1 MNEDLFGSI
10 KQTITETA
18 GAVGKK
24 TEEFVET
31 QKMRNKVRTL
41 QREIRK
47 KYADVGEIVYKRY
60 VDGDTM
66 DEELAGHCEVVM
78 GLQKELAECKESM
91 AAKQGKNVCPACGI
105 SNPKDAVFCMYC
117 GTELPGEEEEKE
129 EEWFTQGCSAFS
141 VLDYRGHR
149 RHHRRCVLCHRRLCH
164 CRCLCTGACLLL
176 PLHQPE
182 EPVEDHRG
190 LCQDVRHGGVPCR
203 RFQHSG
209 LGHGLFADPGC
220 CGGSPAEPDQQ

>member
-47 KYADVGEIVYKRY
+47 KYADLGEIVYRRY
-60 VDGDTM
+60 VDGDM
-66 DEELAGHCEVVM
+66 PDEELTGHCEVVM

-91 AAKQGKNVCPACGI
+91 ATKQGK
-105 SNPKDAVFCMYC
+105 MYA
-117 GTELPGEEEEKE
+117 
-129 EEWFTQGCSAFS
+129 Q
-141 VLDYRGHR
+141 
-149 RHHRRCVLCHRRLCH
+149 
-164 CRCLCTGACLLL
+164 
-176 PLHQPE
+176 
-182 EPVEDHRG
+182 PVESPTRKTLYSVCTACRNFREKRKKKRKTG
-190 LCQDVRHGGVPCR
+190 LPRV
-203 RFQHSG
+203 
-209 LGHGLFADPGC
+209 L
-220 CGGSPAEPDQQ
+220 

>member
-31 QKMRNKVRTL
+31 QKMRNKMRTL
-41 QREIRK
+41 QREIRN
-47 KYADVGEIVYKRY
+47 KYADLGEIVYQRY
-60 VDGDTM
+60 VDGDMT
-66 DEELAGHCEVVM
+66 DEELTGHCEVVM

-129 EEWFTQGCSAFS
+129 EEWFTQGS
-141 VLDYRGHR
+141 VEETEKAAPEQDAEQEVWDA
-149 RHHRRCVLCHRRLCH
+149 CV
-164 CRCLCTGACLLL
+164 
-176 PLHQPE
+176 QKE
-182 EPVEDHRG
+182 EGDE
-190 LCQDVRHGGVPCR
+190 
-203 RFQHSG
+203 
-209 LGHGLFADPGC
+209 
-220 CGGSPAEPDQQ
+220 E

>member
-31 QKMRNKVRTL
+31 QKMRNKVWTL

-47 KYADVGEIVYKRY
+47 KYADLGEIVYQRY
-60 VDGDTM
+60 VDGDTL
-66 DEELAGHCEVVM
+66 DEELTGHCEVVM

-91 AAKQGKNVCPACGI
+91 AARQGKNMCPACGI

-117 GTELPGEEEEKE
+117 GAELPVEEEEKE
-129 EEWFTQGCSAFS
+129 EDWFTQGPAEEKEEPE
-141 VLDYRGHR
+141 
-149 RHHRRCVLCHRRLCH
+149 
-164 CRCLCTGACLLL
+164 TGETEETEGSEE
-176 PLHQPE
+176 PE
-182 EPVEDHRG
+182 EEKQEMENKED
-190 LCQDVRHGGVPCR
+190 VPER
-203 RFQHSG
+203 
-209 LGHGLFADPGC
+209 D
-220 CGGSPAEPDQQ
+220 AEQEVWDACVQKEEGNEE

>member
-47 KYADVGEIVYKRY
+47 KYADLGEIVYRRY
-60 VDGDTM
+60 VDGDM
-66 DEELAGHCEVVM
+66 PDEELTGHCEVVM

-91 AAKQGKNVCPACGI
+91 ATKQGKNVCPACGI
-105 SNPKDAVFCMYC
+105 SNPKNAVFCMYC
-117 GTELPGEEEEKE
+117 GAELPAEEEEKE
-129 EEWFTQGCSAFS
+129 EDWFTQGS
-141 VLDYRGHR
+141 VEETEEETKEKEGKEPEKESEEVQKKETEKAAPEQDAEQEVWDA
-149 RHHRRCVLCHRRLCH
+149 CV
-164 CRCLCTGACLLL
+164 
-176 PLHQPE
+176 QK
-182 EPVEDHRG
+182 EDG
-190 LCQDVRHGGVPCR
+190 D
-203 RFQHSG
+203 
-209 LGHGLFADPGC
+209 DK
-220 CGGSPAEPDQQ
+220 

>member
-66 DEELAGHCEVVM
+66 DEELTGHCEVVM

-105 SNPKDAVFCMYC
+105 SNPKDDSIGEVII
-117 GTELPGEEEEKE
+117 TEEYIEHIGGLKI
-129 EEWFTQGCSAFS
+129 
-141 VLDYRGHR
+141 LLRGQEP
-149 RHHRRCVLCHRRLCH
+149 
-164 CRCLCTGACLLL
+164 LLL
-176 PLHQPE
+176 Q
-182 EPVEDHRG
+182 
-190 LCQDVRHGGVPCR
+190 
-203 RFQHSG
+203 
-209 LGHGLFADPGC
+209 
-220 CGGSPAEPDQQ
+220 

>member
-60 VDGDTM
+60 VQM
-66 DEELAGHCEVVM
+66 EIEETALKKETDRLSQERLAN
-78 GLQKELAECKESM
+78 LQKELAECKESM

-129 EEWFTQGCSAFS
+129 EEWFTQGP
-141 VLDYRGHR
+141 VEETEDQEEKEG
-149 RHHRRCVLCHRRLCH
+149 
-164 CRCLCTGACLLL
+164 
-176 PLHQPE
+176 E
-182 EPVEDHRG
+182 EPETEVEEETEDPQEETAPE
-190 LCQDVRHGGVPCR
+190 QD
-203 RFQHSG
+203 
-209 LGHGLFADPGC
+209 
-220 CGGSPAEPDQQ
+220 AEQEVWDACAQKEDGDEE

>member
-47 KYADVGEIVYKRY
+47 KYADLGEIVYRRY
-60 VDGDTM
+60 VDGDTP
-66 DEELAGHCEVVM
+66 DEELTGHCEVVM

-91 AAKQGKNVCPACGI
+91 AAKQGKNVCPDLI
-105 SNPKDAVFCMYC
+105 IM
-117 GTELPGEEEEKE
+117 
-129 EEWFTQGCSAFS
+129 
-141 VLDYRGHR
+141 
-149 RHHRRCVLCHRRLCH
+149 
-164 CRCLCTGACLLL
+164 
-176 PLHQPE
+176 
-182 EPVEDHRG
+182 
-190 LCQDVRHGGVPCR
+190 
-203 RFQHSG
+203 
-209 LGHGLFADPGC
+209 
-220 CGGSPAEPDQQ
+220 

>member
-47 KYADVGEIVYKRY
+47 KYADLGEIVYRRY
-60 VDGDTM
+60 VDGDTP
-66 DEELAGHCEVVM
+66 DEELTGHCEVVM

-117 GTELPGEEEEKE
+117 GAELPGEEEEKE
-129 EEWFTQGCSAFS
+129 GKEPEKESEEVQKEETEKAAPEQDAEQEVWDA
-141 VLDYRGHR
+141 
-149 RHHRRCVLCHRRLCH
+149 CV
-164 CRCLCTGACLLL
+164 
-176 PLHQPE
+176 QK
-182 EPVEDHRG
+182 EDG
-190 LCQDVRHGGVPCR
+190 D
-203 RFQHSG
+203 
-209 LGHGLFADPGC
+209 D
-220 CGGSPAEPDQQ
+220 E

>member
-66 DEELAGHCEVVM
+66 DEELTGHCEVVM

-117 GTELPGEEEEKE
+117 GAELPVEEDEKEEDWFAQKPAEEKE
-129 EEWFTQGCSAFS
+129 KPEADETEKTERAEQEEENREAAPEQDAEQEVWDA
-141 VLDYRGHR
+141 
-149 RHHRRCVLCHRRLCH
+149 CV
-164 CRCLCTGACLLL
+164 
-176 PLHQPE
+176 QKE
-182 EPVEDHRG
+182 EGDE
-190 LCQDVRHGGVPCR
+190 
-203 RFQHSG
+203 
-209 LGHGLFADPGC
+209 
-220 CGGSPAEPDQQ
+220 E

>member
-47 KYADVGEIVYKRY
+47 KYADLGEIVYRRY
-60 VDGDTM
+60 VDGDM
-66 DEELAGHCEVVM
+66 PDEELTGHCEVVM

-91 AAKQGKNVCPACGI
+91 ATKQGKNVCPACGI

-117 GTELPGEEEEKE
+117 GAELPGEEEEKE
-129 EEWFTQGCSAFS
+129 EDWFTQGS
-141 VLDYRGHR
+141 VEETEEAAPEQDAEQEVWDA
-149 RHHRRCVLCHRRLCH
+149 CV
-164 CRCLCTGACLLL
+164 
-176 PLHQPE
+176 QK
-182 EPVEDHRG
+182 EDG
-190 LCQDVRHGGVPCR
+190 D
-203 RFQHSG
+203 
-209 LGHGLFADPGC
+209 DK
-220 CGGSPAEPDQQ
+220 

>member
-47 KYADVGEIVYKRY
+47 KYADLGEIVYRRY
-60 VDGDTM
+60 VDGDTP
-66 DEELAGHCEVVM
+66 DEELTGHCEVVM

-117 GTELPGEEEEKE
+117 GAELPGEEED
-129 EEWFTQGCSAFS
+129 WFTQGS
-141 VLDYRGHR
+141 VEETEEEEETKEKEGKEPEKESEEVQKEETEKAAPEQDAEQEVWDA
-149 RHHRRCVLCHRRLCH
+149 CV
-164 CRCLCTGACLLL
+164 
-176 PLHQPE
+176 QK
-182 EPVEDHRG
+182 EDG
-190 LCQDVRHGGVPCR
+190 D
-203 RFQHSG
+203 
-209 LGHGLFADPGC
+209 D
-220 CGGSPAEPDQQ
+220 E

>member
-60 VDGDTM
+60 VDGDIM

-129 EEWFTQGCSAFS
+129 EEWFTQGP
-141 VLDYRGHR
+141 VEETEDQEEKEEKEG
-149 RHHRRCVLCHRRLCH
+149 
-164 CRCLCTGACLLL
+164 
-176 PLHQPE
+176 E
-182 EPVEDHRG
+182 EPETEKEEKEGEEPETEVEEETEEPQEETKEETKEETAPE
-190 LCQDVRHGGVPCR
+190 QDAVWGIM
-203 RFQHSG
+203 QNM
-209 LGHGLFADPGC
+209 
-220 CGGSPAEPDQQ
+220 

>member
-41 QREIRK
+41 QR
-47 KYADVGEIVYKRY
+47 
-60 VDGDTM
+60 GDTM
-66 DEELAGHCEVVM
+66 DEELTGHCEVVM

-129 EEWFTQGCSAFS
+129 EEWFTQGP
-141 VLDYRGHR
+141 VEETEDQEEKEG
-149 RHHRRCVLCHRRLCH
+149 
-164 CRCLCTGACLLL
+164 
-176 PLHQPE
+176 E
-182 EPVEDHRG
+182 EPETEVEEETEDPQEETAPE
-190 LCQDVRHGGVPCR
+190 QD
-203 RFQHSG
+203 
-209 LGHGLFADPGC
+209 
-220 CGGSPAEPDQQ
+220 AEQEVWDACAQKEDGDEE

>member
-66 DEELAGHCEVVM
+66 DEELTGHCEVVM
-78 GLQKELAECKESM
+78 GLQKELAELRDTFNARKASWE
-91 AAKQGKNVCPACGI
+91 K
-105 SNPKDAVFCMYC
+105 MYA
-117 GTELPGEEEEKE
+117 L
-129 EEWFTQGCSAFS
+129 
-141 VLDYRGHR
+141 
-149 RHHRRCVLCHRRLCH
+149 
-164 CRCLCTGACLLL
+164 
-176 PLHQPE
+176 
-182 EPVEDHRG
+182 PVESPIRKMPYSACTAVRNFRG
-190 LCQDVRHGGVPCR
+190 KRKKKKR
-203 RFQHSG
+203 NG
-209 LGHGLFADPGC
+209 LPRDR
-220 CGGSPAEPDQQ
+220 

>member
-47 KYADVGEIVYKRY
+47 KYADLGEIVYQRY
-60 VDGDTM
+60 VDGDTL
-66 DEELAGHCEVVM
+66 DEELTGHCEVVM

-91 AAKQGKNVCPACGI
+91 AARQGKNMCPACGI

-117 GTELPGEEEEKE
+117 GAELPVEEEEKE
-129 EEWFTQGCSAFS
+129 EDWFTQGPAEEKEEPE
-141 VLDYRGHR
+141 
-149 RHHRRCVLCHRRLCH
+149 
-164 CRCLCTGACLLL
+164 TGETEETEGSEE
-176 PLHQPE
+176 PE
-182 EPVEDHRG
+182 EEKQEMENKED
-190 LCQDVRHGGVPCR
+190 VPER
-203 RFQHSG
+203 
-209 LGHGLFADPGC
+209 D
-220 CGGSPAEPDQQ
+220 AEQEVWDACVQKEEGNEE

>member
-105 SNPKDAVFCMYC
+105 SNPKMPYSACTAVRNFR
-117 GTELPGEEEEKE
+117 GKRKKKKRNGLPR
-129 EEWFTQGCSAFS
+129 
-141 VLDYRGHR
+141 DR
-149 RHHRRCVLCHRRLCH
+149 
-164 CRCLCTGACLLL
+164 
-176 PLHQPE
+176 
-182 EPVEDHRG
+182 
-190 LCQDVRHGGVPCR
+190 
-203 RFQHSG
+203 
-209 LGHGLFADPGC
+209 
-220 CGGSPAEPDQQ
+220 

>member
-47 KYADVGEIVYKRY
+47 KYADLGEIVYKRY
-60 VDGDTM
+60 VDGDPM
-66 DEELAGHCEVVM
+66 DEELTGHCEVVM
-78 GLQKELAECKESM
+78 GLQKDLAECKESM

-117 GTELPGEEEEKE
+117 GAELPTEEEEKE
-129 EEWFTQGCSAFS
+129 EDWFTQGP
-141 VLDYRGHR
+141 VDETKEQEETEEKEG
-149 RHHRRCVLCHRRLCH
+149 
-164 CRCLCTGACLLL
+164 
-176 PLHQPE
+176 E
-182 EPVEDHRG
+182 EPKTESEEAVQKEETEEAAPEQDAEQEVWDACVQKEDG
-190 LCQDVRHGGVPCR
+190 D
-203 RFQHSG
+203 
-209 LGHGLFADPGC
+209 D
-220 CGGSPAEPDQQ
+220 E

>member
-18 GAVGKK
+18 GVVGKK

-47 KYADVGEIVYKRY
+47 KYADLGEIVYRRY
-60 VDGDTM
+60 VDGDTP
-66 DEELAGHCEVVM
+66 DEELTGHCEVVM

-117 GTELPGEEEEKE
+117 GAELPGEEEEKE
-129 EEWFTQGCSAFS
+129 GKEPEKESEEVQKEETEKAAPEQDAEQEVW
-141 VLDYRGHR
+141 D
-149 RHHRRCVLCHRRLCH
+149 
-164 CRCLCTGACLLL
+164 ACA
-176 PLHQPE
+176 QKEDGDE
-182 EPVEDHRG
+182 E
-190 LCQDVRHGGVPCR
+190 
-203 RFQHSG
+203 
-209 LGHGLFADPGC
+209 
-220 CGGSPAEPDQQ
+220 

>member
-31 QKMRNKVRTL
+31 QK
-41 QREIRK
+41 
-47 KYADVGEIVYKRY
+47 IVYKRY

-66 DEELAGHCEVVM
+66 DEELVGHCEVVM

-129 EEWFTQGCSAFS
+129 EEWFTQGP
-141 VLDYRGHR
+141 VEKTEDQEEKEEKEG
-149 RHHRRCVLCHRRLCH
+149 
-164 CRCLCTGACLLL
+164 
-176 PLHQPE
+176 E
-182 EPVEDHRG
+182 EPETEVEEETEEPQEETKEETAPE
-190 LCQDVRHGGVPCR
+190 QD
-203 RFQHSG
+203 
-209 LGHGLFADPGC
+209 
-220 CGGSPAEPDQQ
+220 AEQEVWDACAQKEDGDEE

>member
-66 DEELAGHCEVVM
+66 DEELVGHCEVVM

-91 AAKQGKNVCPACGI
+91 EKMYALHVESPIRKMPYSACTAVRNFRGKRKKKKRNG
-105 SNPKDAVFCMYC
+105 
-117 GTELPGEEEEKE
+117 LPR
-129 EEWFTQGCSAFS
+129 
-141 VLDYRGHR
+141 DR
-149 RHHRRCVLCHRRLCH
+149 
-164 CRCLCTGACLLL
+164 
-176 PLHQPE
+176 
-182 EPVEDHRG
+182 
-190 LCQDVRHGGVPCR
+190 
-203 RFQHSG
+203 
-209 LGHGLFADPGC
+209 
-220 CGGSPAEPDQQ
+220 

>member
-47 KYADVGEIVYKRY
+47 KYADLGEIVYRRY
-60 VDGDTM
+60 VDGDTP
-66 DEELAGHCEVVM
+66 DEELTGHCEVVM

-91 AAKQGKNVCPACGI
+91 A
-105 SNPKDAVFCMYC
+105 VFLHFSSSFSC
-117 GTELPGEEEEKE
+117 
-129 EEWFTQGCSAFS
+129 FCSKAINSSSLFMLNT
-141 VLDYRGHR
+141 VLS
-149 RHHRRCVLCHRRLCH
+149 LK
-164 CRCLCTGACLLL
+164 A
-176 PLHQPE
+176 
-182 EPVEDHRG
+182 
-190 LCQDVRHGGVPCR
+190 
-203 RFQHSG
+203 
-209 LGHGLFADPGC
+209 
-220 CGGSPAEPDQQ
+220 

>member
-24 TEEFVET
+24 SEEFVET

-66 DEELAGHCEVVM
+66 DEELTGHCEVVM

-129 EEWFTQGCSAFS
+129 EEWFTQGPVEETEDQEEKEEKEGEEPETEVEEETEDPQEETAPEQDACDCGKGYS
-141 VLDYRGHR
+141 VREHR
-149 RHHRRCVLCHRRLCH
+149 RISAVYGSRTQRTVCICKGRRGTDRYDA
-164 CRCLCTGACLLL
+164 GAGTLL
-176 PLHQPE
+176 
-182 EPVEDHRG
+182 
-190 LCQDVRHGGVPCR
+190 
-203 RFQHSG
+203 
-209 LGHGLFADPGC
+209 
-220 CGGSPAEPDQQ
+220 

>member
-18 GAVGKK
+18 GVVGKK

-47 KYADVGEIVYKRY
+47 KYADLGEIVYRRY
-60 VDGDTM
+60 VDGDTP
-66 DEELAGHCEVVM
+66 DEELTGHCEVVM

-117 GTELPGEEEEKE
+117 GAELPGEEEEKE
-129 EEWFTQGCSAFS
+129 GKEPEKESEEVQKEETEKAAPEQDAEQEVWDA
-141 VLDYRGHR
+141 
-149 RHHRRCVLCHRRLCH
+149 CV
-164 CRCLCTGACLLL
+164 
-176 PLHQPE
+176 QK
-182 EPVEDHRG
+182 EDG
-190 LCQDVRHGGVPCR
+190 D
-203 RFQHSG
+203 
-209 LGHGLFADPGC
+209 D
-220 CGGSPAEPDQQ
+220 E

>member
-60 VDGDTM
+60 VDGDSM

-91 AAKQGKNVCPACGI
+91 AANREK
-105 SNPKDAVFCMYC
+105 MYA
-117 GTELPGEEEEKE
+117 L
-129 EEWFTQGCSAFS
+129 
-141 VLDYRGHR
+141 
-149 RHHRRCVLCHRRLCH
+149 
-164 CRCLCTGACLLL
+164 
-176 PLHQPE
+176 
-182 EPVEDHRG
+182 PVESPIRKMPYSVCTAVRNFRG
-190 LCQDVRHGGVPCR
+190 KRKKKKR
-203 RFQHSG
+203 NG
-209 LGHGLFADPGC
+209 LPRDR
-220 CGGSPAEPDQQ
+220 